1 MNINKNNIFAQSA
14 DPKYKLFTEMY
25 NDYDFSN
32 FYFDDIHDTFIA
44 KFIGHNELAIK
55 ITSDYTHF
63 LKNYEVH
70 KSLNETVINPQNMK
84 VNDSDKISGDQLN
97 AFINK
102 MQLYI
107 NTINK
112 KF

>member
-1 MNINKNNIFAQSA
+1 MNAIFTQTN

-25 NDYDFSN
+25 NNYDFSN
-32 FYFDDIHDTFIA
+32 FYFDDINDIFIA
-44 KFIGHNELAIK
+44 KFIGHDELAFQISAEYK
-55 ITSDYTHF
+55 MY

-70 KSLNETVINPQNMK
+70 KSLNETSINLQNMK

-102 MQLYI
+102 MKNYI
-107 NTINK
+107 NAINK

>member
-1 MNINKNNIFAQSA
+1 MSSSSPFTQTVDK
-14 DPKYKLFTEMY
+14 KYKLFTEMY

-70 KSLNETVINPQNMK
+70 KSLNETVINLQNMK